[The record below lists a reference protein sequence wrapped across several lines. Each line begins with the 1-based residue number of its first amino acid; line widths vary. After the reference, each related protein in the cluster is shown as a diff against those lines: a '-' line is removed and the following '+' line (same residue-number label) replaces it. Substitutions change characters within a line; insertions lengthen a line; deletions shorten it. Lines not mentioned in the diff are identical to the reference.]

1 MTNRD
6 REILVDN
13 INVLFH
19 IFSQI
24 SNRVTQNNYIK
35 GWINCTEVPSGSPI
49 SVLQW
54 QLFCDLCRHMP
65 LAEQHLVQHEDTIP
79 FGCYAEFHVGQNIQ
93 STVKGRML
101 LLTKAPYILSCKTV
115 IKKKKKSATHWTIGT
130 IITNWVWGT
139 EKIIYFLQPI
149 TNSYLIK
156 KVLSSSPCQKLDAI
170 R

>member
-1 MTNRD
+1 MD
-6 REILVDN
+6 D

-24 SNRVTQNNYIK
+24 SNRATQNNYIE
-35 GWINCTEVPSGSPI
+35 GWINCKEVPSGSPI

-65 LAEQHLVQHEDTIP
+65 SAEQHLAQHEDIIP
-79 FGCYAEFHVGQNIQ
+79 SGCYAEFHVGQNIQ

-115 IKKKKKSATHWTIGT
+115 SKKKKKSATHWKIGI

-139 EKIIYFLQPI
+139 EKIMSFLQPI

-156 KVLSSSPCQKLDAI
+156 KVLSSSPCQKLDS

>member
-1 MTNRD
+1 MD
-6 REILVDN
+6 D

-24 SNRVTQNNYIK
+24 SNRATQNNYIE
-35 GWINCTEVPSGSPI
+35 GWINCKEVPSGSPI

-65 LAEQHLVQHEDTIP
+65 SAEQHLAQHEDIIP
-79 FGCYAEFHVGQNIQ
+79 SGCYAEFHVGQNIQ

-115 IKKKKKSATHWTIGT
+115 SKKKKKIS
-130 IITNWVWGT
+130 
-139 EKIIYFLQPI
+139 
-149 TNSYLIK
+149 NSLKNRYHNYKLSLGNRK
-156 KVLSSSPCQKLDAI
+156 DYVLSPAYHQ
-170 R
+170 